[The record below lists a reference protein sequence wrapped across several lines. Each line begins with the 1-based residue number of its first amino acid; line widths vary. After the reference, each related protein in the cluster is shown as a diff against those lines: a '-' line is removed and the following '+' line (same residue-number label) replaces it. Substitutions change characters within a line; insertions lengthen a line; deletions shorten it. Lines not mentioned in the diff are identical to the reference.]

1 MTFLFIYSAISADGF
16 NLYLVD
22 ETGSSMRLFTGEND
36 E

>member
-1 MTFLFIYSAISADGF
+1 MFYDLAVSADGF

-22 ETGSSMRLFTGEND
+22 VTGASMRLFTAEND